1 MAEQPPEGVD
11 PIFAFLNDDS
21 RFTNIEM
28 MSALEGQ
35 VFWGYED
42 DHRIN
47 SGSSSTGSFTEAG
60 EEQSDID
67 DDEFAHFNIEAE
79 HGRVPRINTGNY
91 SANNG
96 SSSTGSIDGAGQE
109 PDGIGEGYAAD
120 SDGPSQASPIVV
132 TSAQWPPSDPMFFFN
147 THLRDKNLL
156 YGNLEMHKNNG
167 LAHLFTAIQ
176 TVAIILYHSAGPRS
190 KGDILCECIQMS
202 IHYVTQLFERGRYI
216 ASKDFADCLQLF
228 DWDITT
234 TLDRNSHPLI
244 SLPDS
249 VASILVTDI
258 HPVLL
263 LPVNRFD
270 PEDEFSNRFLGLPP
284 ELRNMIYNM
293 VFQLPKSGLNLYCKT
308 GPDEPRYFSM
318 ITRSLNERKPLDS
331 WESFRFKSTD
341 FIRSFPTSV
350 LLSLLQVNRQI
361 YLEAVGLFYYKNH
374 FYCYGFADL
383 HSFVKAISSPNPL
396 LGIDRS
402 QFIKQLSFN
411 FNFEDRKK
419 AAEVLK
425 VVFEKF

>member
-132 TSAQWPPSDPMFFFN
+132 TSAQWPPSDPM
-147 THLRDKNLL
+147 
-156 YGNLEMHKNNG
+156 
-167 LAHLFTAIQ
+167 
-176 TVAIILYHSAGPRS
+176 
-190 KGDILCECIQMS
+190 
-202 IHYVTQLFERGRYI
+202 
-216 ASKDFADCLQLF
+216 
-228 DWDITT
+228 
-234 TLDRNSHPLI
+234 
-244 SLPDS
+244 
-249 VASILVTDI
+249 
-258 HPVLL
+258 
-263 LPVNRFD
+263 
-270 PEDEFSNRFLGLPP
+270 
-284 ELRNMIYNM
+284 
-293 VFQLPKSGLNLYCKT
+293 
-308 GPDEPRYFSM
+308 
-318 ITRSLNERKPLDS
+318 
-331 WESFRFKSTD
+331 
-341 FIRSFPTSV
+341 
-350 LLSLLQVNRQI
+350 
-361 YLEAVGLFYYKNH
+361 
-374 FYCYGFADL
+374 
-383 HSFVKAISSPNPL
+383 
-396 LGIDRS
+396 
-402 QFIKQLSFN
+402 
-411 FNFEDRKK
+411 
-419 AAEVLK
+419 
-425 VVFEKF
+425 